1 MIIKLT
7 ITQIQ
12 LLVEL
17 GLLHDKNGRLVR
29 IRIWESDMESGDASL
44 EFFHLKA
51 IVDKLEEIGIDIDLI
66 YKMYGDGD
74 YEIFSEISN
83 DEFSNICQFDI
94 NIEDLDEDII
104 VVSGFYAKNQTTL
117 F

>member
-7 ITQIQ
+7 TIQIQ

-17 GLLHDKNGRLVR
+17 GLLNDKDDRLVR
-29 IRIWESDMESGDASL
+29 FRIWESDMESGDASI
-44 EFFHLKA
+44 EFFYPKET
-51 IVDKLEEIGIDIDLI
+51 VVELEEMGIDIDLI
-66 YKMYGDGD
+66 DKMYEDGD
-74 YEIFSEISN
+74 CEIFSEISN
-83 DEFSNICQFDI
+83 DEFSDICQFDI
-94 NIEDLDEDII
+94 TIQDEDII